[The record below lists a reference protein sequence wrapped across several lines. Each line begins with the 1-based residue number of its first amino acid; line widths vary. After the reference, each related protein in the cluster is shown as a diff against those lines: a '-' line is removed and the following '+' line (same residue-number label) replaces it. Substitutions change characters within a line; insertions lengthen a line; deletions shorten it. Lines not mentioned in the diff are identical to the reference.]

1 MLIRSF
7 YCALTGILAG
17 ALLTLFVLFGLN
29 ERFVDSAPLGWLVF
43 LALPVLL
50 TIPATLLTLA
60 TGVLTREEPRA
71 HAAHSLTL
79 ILGLL
84 ILPVALFL
92 MKDALREFLLGSPG
106 LSNLLL
112 IVSAV
117 LLLAGLSALTRLL
130 SRALIDNES
139 GGVRWA
145 APVALAVLI
154 AIACPIGG
162 FLSSRPLA
170 LDKDKPVTVIFGAD
184 GVSWER
190 IDELTSNG
198 DLPAWQELQRE
209 GARIDMESIEPLMS
223 PILWT
228 TIASGVGADKH
239 GVHTFYAS
247 SASVEVPRIWDVV
260 EQNGGRA
267 GLLGWPV
274 TWPPRPI
281 DGFMI
286 PSLFARG
293 AETYPPELSFIRELA
308 MREKGRR
315 TRDLRS
321 YAIYGIRCVQYGVKL
336 STLVEA
342 VEVLR
347 GTDDYLAS
355 LSPRRFLKLKIHGDI
370 FLELWDRERPDFIS
384 FYDNVADVTS
394 HYFWKYFEP
403 DIFPEVT
410 DEEARR
416 FGDAVPE
423 AYRQYDAVMGNIL
436 RFVPDHVNV
445 VVLSDHGLQAA
456 ETQSDGTIR
465 IIRTEVFLDRFGI
478 ADVIQGINLASRVY
492 LRPSAGKGT
501 IPTAFASLLDELV
514 IDETGERLFLI
525 SEDDWGNVII
535 DVRRDVDIAK
545 FHVTLPS
552 GETIPI
558 GEFVQETHAKVSG
571 VHHPRATLLVRGEK
585 VQRGVQDLDATI
597 LDVAPTVL
605 YLMGYPIHDEM
616 EGNVL
621 EEIFIEGYVRNNPPS
636 FRLYDLAATPV
647 ETGGVDAEANLKA
660 TLEALGYLNN

>member
-7 YCALTGILAG
+7 YCALTGTLSV
-17 ALLTLFVLFGLN
+17 ALLALFVLFGLN
-29 ERFVDSAPLGWLVF
+29 ERFVDSATLGWLVF
-43 LALPVLL
+43 LGLPLL
-50 TIPATLLTLA
+50 LAVPATLITLA
-60 TGVLTREEPRA
+60 AGALAPGRPRVHGA
-71 HAAHSLTL
+71 VSLTL
-79 ILGLL
+79 ILGLFV
-84 ILPVALFL
+84 LPVTLFL
-92 MKDALREFLLGSPG
+92 MRDALAEFLLGSPG
-106 LSNLLL
+106 LTNLLTG
-112 IVSAV
+112 VAAV
-117 LLLAGLSALTRLL
+117 LLLTGLYGLTRVL
-130 SRALIDNES
+130 SRALIDDES
-139 GGVRWA
+139 GRGRWA
-145 APVALAVLI
+145 VPVAFALVI

-190 IDELTSNG
+190 IDELTEKG
-198 DLPAWQELQRE
+198 ELPAWKQLQEE

-228 TIASGVGADKH
+228 TIASGMGADKH

-293 AETYPPELSFIRELA
+293 PETYPPELSFVRELA

-315 TRDLRS
+315 TRDMRS

-336 STLVEA
+336 STLVQA

-370 FLELWDRERPDFIS
+370 FLELWERERPDFVT
-384 FYDNVADVTS
+384 FYNNVPDVTS

-403 DIFPEVT
+403 EAFPEVT
-410 DEEARR
+410 PEEAKR
-416 FGDAVPE
+416 FGDAIPE
-423 AYRQYDAVMGNIL
+423 AYRQYDSVMGNIL
-436 RFVPDHVNV
+436 RYVPEHVNI
-445 VVLSDHGLQAA
+445 VVLSDHGLRATA
-456 ETQSDGTIR
+456 TQTDGTIR
-465 IIRTEVFLDRFGI
+465 IIRTETFLDRFGI

-501 IPTAFASLLDELV
+501 IPTAFATMLDDLA
-514 IDETGERLFLI
+514 IDETGDRLFQI
-525 SEDDWGNVII
+525 SEDDWGNVIV
-535 DVRRDVDIAK
+535 DVRRDVDVAG

-552 GETIPI
+552 GESIPI
-558 GEFVQETHAKVSG
+558 DDFVEETHAKVSG

-585 VQRGVQDLDATI
+585 IRRGVRDLDATI

-605 YLMGYPIHDEM
+605 YLMGYP
-616 EGNVL
+616 
-621 EEIFIEGYVRNNPPS
+621 
-636 FRLYDLAATPV
+636 
-647 ETGGVDAEANLKA
+647 
-660 TLEALGYLNN
+660 

>member
-7 YCALTGILAG
+7 YCALTGVLSG

-29 ERFVDSAPLGWLVF
+29 ERFVDSATLGWTVF
-43 LALPVLL
+43 LGLPLL
-50 TIPATLLTLA
+50 LAVPATLLA
-60 TGVLTREEPRA
+60 TAVGALTPRSPRA
-71 HAAHSLTL
+71 HGALSLTL
-79 ILGLL
+79 LLGLL
-84 ILPVALFL
+84 VLPITLFL
-92 MKDALREFLLGSPG
+92 MRDAMAEFLLGSPG
-106 LSNLLL
+106 LTNLLTVL
-112 IVSAV
+112 AAA
-117 LLLAGLSALTRLL
+117 LLLTGLYGSARLFA
-130 SRALIDNES
+130 RALIDEEN
-139 GGVRWA
+139 GRVRWA
-145 APVALAVLI
+145 VPIVIGLLI
-154 AIACPIGG
+154 AIACPVGS
-162 FLSSRPLA
+162 FLSGRPLA

-190 IDELTSNG
+190 IDELTAKG
-198 DLPAWQELQRE
+198 QLPAWQALQKQ
-209 GARIDMESIEPLMS
+209 GTRIDMESIEPLMS

-281 DGFMI
+281 NGFMI

-293 AETYPPELSFIRELA
+293 AETYPPELSFVRELA

-315 TRDLRS
+315 ARDMRS

-336 STLVEA
+336 STLVQA

-384 FYDNVADVTS
+384 FYNNVADVTS

-403 DIFPEVT
+403 EAFPEVT
-410 DEEARR
+410 PEEAKR
-416 FGDAVPE
+416 FGDSVPE

-436 RFVPDHVNV
+436 RYIPEHVNV
-445 VVLSDHGLQAA
+445 LVLSDHGLQAA
-456 ETQSDGTIR
+456 ATQTDGTIR
-465 IIRTEVFLDRFGI
+465 IIRTETFLDRFGI

-492 LRPSAGKGT
+492 LRPSSGKGT
-501 IPTAFASLLDELV
+501 IPTQFATMLDDLA

-525 SEDDWGNVII
+525 AEDDWGNVIV
-535 DVRRDVDIAK
+535 DVRRDVAIAGC
-545 FHVTLPS
+545 HVTLPS
-552 GETIPI
+552 GDTIPI
-558 GEFVQETHAKVSG
+558 DEFVEETHAKVSG

-585 VQRGVQDLDATI
+585 VRRGARDMGATI

-605 YLMGYPIHDEM
+605 YLMGYPVHDGM
-616 EGNVL
+616 EGKVL
-621 EEIFIEGYVRNNPPS
+621 SDIFVEGYVRNNPPAY
-636 FRLYDLAATPV
+636 RAYDAAAAP
-647 ETGGVDAEANLKA
+647 DAPEGESAEEALKA
-660 TLEALGYLNN
+660 TLQSLGYLN

>member
-7 YCALTGILAG
+7 YCALTGALSG

-29 ERFVDSAPLGWLVF
+29 ERFIDSASLGWLVF
-43 LALPVLL
+43 LGLPLL
-50 TIPATLLTLA
+50 LAVPATLLALA
-60 TGVLTREEPRA
+60 AGALGARKPRV
-71 HAAHSLTL
+71 HAAVSLTL
-79 ILGLL
+79 LLGLL
-84 ILPVALFL
+84 VLPITLFL
-92 MKDALREFLLGSPG
+92 MRDALAEFLLGSPG
-106 LSNLLL
+106 LTNLLT
-112 IVSAV
+112 ATAAA
-117 LLLAGLSALTRLL
+117 LLLTGLYGLMRVFA
-130 SRALIDNES
+130 RALIDDES
-139 GGVRWA
+139 GRVRWA
-145 APVALAVLI
+145 VPIAFALVI
-154 AIACPIGG
+154 AIACPIGS
-162 FLSSRPLA
+162 FLSGRPLA

-184 GVSWER
+184 GASWER
-190 IDELTSNG
+190 IDELTAKG
-198 DLPAWQELQRE
+198 ELPTWNQLQNE

-228 TIASGVGADKH
+228 TIASGMGADKH

-281 DGFMI
+281 NGFMI

-293 AETYPPELSFIRELA
+293 PETYPPELSFIRELA

-315 TRDLRS
+315 TRDMRS

-336 STLVEA
+336 STLVQA

-370 FLELWDRERPDFIS
+370 FLELWDRERPDFVS
-384 FYDNVADVTS
+384 FYNNVPDVTS

-403 DIFPEVT
+403 GAFPEVT
-410 DEEARR
+410 PEEAKR
-416 FGDAVPE
+416 FGDAIPE

-436 RFVPDHVNV
+436 RYIPEHVNV
-445 VVLSDHGLQAA
+445 IVLSDHGLRATA
-456 ETQSDGTIR
+456 TQTDGTIR
-465 IIRTEVFLDRFGI
+465 IIRTETFLDRFGI

-501 IPTAFASLLDELV
+501 IPTAFATMLDDLA
-514 IDETGERLFLI
+514 IDETGERLFQI
-525 SEDDWGNVII
+525 SEDDWGNVIV
-535 DVRRDVDIAK
+535 DVRRDVDIAG

-552 GETIPI
+552 GEAIPI
-558 GEFVQETHAKVSG
+558 DDFVEETHAKVSG

-585 VQRGVQDLDATI
+585 VRRGVQDLDATI

-605 YLMGYPIHDEM
+605 YLMGYPVHDGM
-616 EGNVL
+616 EGKVL
-621 EEIFIEGYVRNNPPS
+621 SDIFVEGYVRNNPPA
-636 FRLYDLAATPV
+636 FRAYDAAATP
-647 ETGGVDAEANLKA
+647 DAPEGESAEEALKA
-660 TLEALGYLNN
+660 TLQSLGYLN